1 MTVDLHL
8 GVHKN
13 HCVHIAGTDPGEII
27 GVSRSPPQPY
37 QGIPKTDVL
46 V

>member
-1 MTVDLHL
+1 MHAY
-8 GVHKN
+8 VHACTKYQGQIQGR
-13 HCVHIAGTDPGEII
+13 VI
-27 GVSRSPPQPY
+27 GFSRPPPQPY